1 MSMQISNVP
10 PSVKTT
16 ANSFANFVY
25 NLLGYLPAPYV
36 YGLVYDSTGGG
47 KSIWGM
53 FSLQC
58 AGVLAV
64 FIMLCLLIKQK
75 RDEAHLKSKKPHL
88 EPLNSE

>member
-36 YGLVYDSTGGG
+36 YGLVYDSTGGK
-47 KSIWGM
+47 KSVWGM
-53 FSLQC
+53 FSL
-58 AGVLAV
+58 
-64 FIMLCLLIKQK
+64 
-75 RDEAHLKSKKPHL
+75 
-88 EPLNSE
+88 